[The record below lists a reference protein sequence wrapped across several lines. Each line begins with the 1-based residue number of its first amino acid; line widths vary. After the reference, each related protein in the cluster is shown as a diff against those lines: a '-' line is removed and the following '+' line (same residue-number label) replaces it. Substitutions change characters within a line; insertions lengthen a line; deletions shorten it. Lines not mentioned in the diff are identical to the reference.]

1 MARPICGERSR
12 DAACT
17 AGLMP
22 ATSSAPP
29 SEQTPRKRKLG
40 ASAAAAET
48 TA

>member
-1 MARPICGERSR
+1 MARPICGDRSR

-29 SEQTPRKRKLG
+29 TEQKARKMKLG